1 MMEPGINDIWF
12 KVVFDLEGKGQSLPS
27 TKGILMKMFCISYI
41 WEIPAWVSGCGK
53 KLIHTKLRIVS
64 IYEIEIQRT
73 QGNLKIIWEVK
84 IIINETEI
92 LMR

>member
-1 MMEPGINDIWF
+1 MMEPGINGIWF

-53 KLIHTKLRIVS
+53 KLMHTKLRIVS

-84 IIINETEI
+84 IMINETEI